1 MKKLLYI
8 TVFLIFLL
16 PINPMNTINPTNS
29 INLINSV
36 WAQSS
41 KEQPSPSQIDPAPD
55 TPTITQHPSQ
65 ILSLEIPTDYVI
77 GKGDVLRVFVWR
89 NEQLS
94 NQVIVRPDGK
104 ISLPLLQDLQAAGL
118 TVLQLQKE
126 IMRGFS
132 EYLERP
138 KVTVIVNEINSYK
151 VSVLGEVMKPGVYPV
166 TGATTLVEAISM
178 AGGFAEWANKRKIT
192 VITHQ
197 DGKKKT
203 IKINYKKIASGKN
216 LDQNIILKRGDVII
230 VTQ

>member
-8 TVFLIFLL
+8 TVFIIPSNQF
-16 PINPMNTINPTNS
+16 NS

-36 WAQSS
+36 WAQGS
-41 KEQPSPSQIDPAPD
+41 KEQPSPRQIDPFPD
-55 TPTITQHPSQ
+55 TLTATHHPSQ
-65 ILSLEIPTDYVI
+65 VLQLEIPTDYVI
-77 GKGDVLRVFVWR
+77 GKGDMLRVFVWR

-94 NQVIVRPDGK
+94 NQVVVRPDGK

-126 IMRGFS
+126 IMRRFS
-132 EYLERP
+132 EYLEHP
-138 KVTVIVNEINSYK
+138 KVTVIVKEINSYK

-166 TGATTLVEAISM
+166 TGDTTLIEAISM

-197 DGKKKT
+197 DGKKKR
-203 IKINYKKIASGKN
+203 IKINYKEIASGKN